1 MIEGI
6 RKSDHRPVC
15 CQYILHDTKR
25 EMVEES
31 STLLLRLQHL
41 LVKTE
46 TNEKVVFS
54 KVCCPLPSE
63 DANWEERQVMM
74 NENDYDLDKDY

>member
-6 RKSDHRPVC
+6 RKSDHRPVYC
-15 CQYILHDTKR
+15 HYILHDTKK
-25 EMVEES
+25 EMIPKP
-31 STLLLRLQHL
+31 STLLLQLQHL

-46 TNEKVVFS
+46 TTEKVVFS

-63 DANWEERQVMM
+63 DAAWEKRQVMM
-74 NENDYDLDKDY
+74 HAISYYLDKNY